1 MSATTKTS
9 TALAVL
15 VLSFTAPVVPA
26 AVVVAQPRLPDSG
39 DCSDIPKVR
48 GDDPTSYWEC
58 DERTNEYKRAHC
70 PAGESAVPWM
80 NEGVICLAP
89 GE

>member
-1 MSATTKTS
+1 MSATTKTCA
-9 TALAVL
+9 ALTVL
-15 VLSFTAPVVPA
+15 VCAFAAPVATA
-26 AVVVAQPRLPDSG
+26 AAQPRLPDSG

-48 GDDPTSYWEC
+48 SDDATSYWEC